1 MKIQKSKR
9 LDISNLMVREI
20 LPKVQLIEN
29 IAAFDKDED
38 IEAKF
43 DIELNPSFSLS
54 NNVIKIEL
62 AVTIDLKHKNDDYD
76 KVGIFAFEFLYT
88 YEGLKEL
95 VDEQGIPEP
104 EIFVTCANIS
114 YSTLRGIIYA
124 KASNT
129 CLNNILLPIIKGDEL
144 MKSMKA

>member
-1 MKIQKSKR
+1 MKTINNKV
-9 LDISNLMVREI
+9 DISNLMVREI
-20 LPKVQLIEN
+20 LPKIQLIES
-29 IAAFDKDED
+29 ITAFEKAEE

-54 NNVIKIEL
+54 NDVIKIEL
-62 AVTIDLKHKNDDYD
+62 GVTIDLKHKDDEYN

-88 YEGLKEL
+88 YQGLKNL
-95 VDEQGIPEP
+95 VNKDGIPAP

-129 CLNNILLPIIKGDEL
+129 CLNNILLPIITGDEL
-144 MKSMKA
+144 IKNLSK